1 MLYFFRLA
9 APLFGSEF
17 VLTKFVMFAVNGDSV
32 VTPDIQA
39 EFVFA
44 IFHHL
49 HITPSPPPVN

>member
-32 VTPDIQA
+32 VTPDIRA

-49 HITPSPPPVN
+49 HITPSLRQ